1 MIVGR
6 LQVPPTARRGEAFQV
21 RILIQHAMETGY
33 RRDMDGR
40 AIALNVVDSVVC
52 RYAGREILRAQLG
65 TGIAA
70 NPYLQFYTTAV
81 AGGEIEFSWVDDAGE
96 RGSERASI
104 AVVG

>member
-40 AIALNVVDSVVC
+40 AIAVNVVDSVVC

-70 NPYLQFYTTAV
+70 NPYIAFYAL
-81 AGGEIEFSWVDDAGE
+81 ADASGEIEVEFRDDRGE
-96 RGSERASI
+96 QGRLSATLT
-104 AVVG
+104 VT

>member
-6 LQVPPTARRGEAFQV
+6 LQVPPNVRRGEAFQV

-70 NPYLQFYTTAV
+70 NPYIAFHAMADTS
-81 AGGEIEFSWVDDAGE
+81 GEIEVEFRDDRGE
-96 RGSERASI
+96 QGRLSATLT
-104 AVVG
+104 VT

>member
-70 NPYLQFYTTAV
+70 NPYIAFQAV
-81 AGGEIEFSWVDDAGE
+81 ADTSGEIEVEFRDD
-96 RGSERASI
+96 RGDQGRLSATLT
-104 AVVG
+104 VT

>member
-70 NPYLQFYTTAV
+70 NPYIAFYAM
-81 AGGEIEFSWVDDAGE
+81 ADASGEIEVEFRDDRGE
-96 RGSERASI
+96 QGRLSATLT
-104 AVVG
+104 VT

>member
-70 NPYLQFYTTAV
+70 NPYIAFYAM
-81 AGGEIEFSWVDDAGE
+81 ADASGEIEVEFRDDRGE
-96 RGSERASI
+96 QGRLSATLTVS
-104 AVVG
+104 

>member
-6 LQVPPTARRGEAFQV
+6 LQVPPNVRRGEAFQV

-70 NPYLQFYTTAV
+70 NPYIAFHAM
-81 AGGEIEFSWVDDAGE
+81 AGTSGEIEVEFRDDRGE
-96 RGSERASI
+96 QGRLSATLT
-104 AVVG
+104 VT

>member
-70 NPYLQFYTTAV
+70 NPYIAFYAV
-81 AGGEIEFSWVDDAGE
+81 ADASGEIEVEFRDDRGE
-96 RGSERASI
+96 QGRLSATLT
-104 AVVG
+104 VT